1 MKKLL
6 CWLLLGG
13 LASPAPPGFSDVT
26 AAAGLTVAQDTGEK
40 GSNPHAVAI
49 EDFDGDGR
57 LDVLILNFTS
67 APHAHYYQNLGGLR
81 FREATRGSGLEGFDG
96 DGSGA
101 CVADFDRD
109 GKLDVFLAALR
120 GGSSR
125 LYKGRGNG
133 TFVPVPGLKMP
144 APARSCAWSD
154 VNGDGWLD
162 LYVTSPEGRNYLF
175 LNDRNGSFRD
185 NAEAAGVAL
194 SPKNE
199 SLGCAFG
206 DVDGDGKDDL
216 FVTNYH
222 SQISALLK
230 NVGGGRFRD
239 ITQQSGLARR
249 CSAVGCT
256 FGDVFG
262 RRLLD
267 LYVSTDSWLS
277 GANYSEKELLGQ
289 GETVESNLLYK
300 NDGKGHFSPAEFP
313 SFKSLS
319 HDVTLEDLD
328 QDGRVEIYVGVDAVS
343 GNQWAT
349 SKGGN
354 PLYSGGREVNWGTK
368 EVANCVCVPAADLD
382 GDGDLDLLLINF
394 YSNPKLL
401 RNNTNGRN
409 WLQIRAPIG
418 SKVFLFS
425 GSQLAGFR
433 QIQSGFGYG
442 RCSPLLAHFGLGAQ
456 PKASYRV
463 EVVLPGGKRLTRDG
477 IAPGRA
483 LVMP

>member
-1 MKKLL
+1 VKKLC
-6 CWLLLGG
+6 CWLLLLG
-13 LASPAPPGFSDVT
+13 LVAAEGRFSDVT
-26 AAAGLTVAQDTGEK
+26 TGAGLTVAKDTGEK

-57 LDVLILNFTS
+57 LDVILLNFTS
-67 APHAHYYQNLGGLR
+67 APHAHYYKNLGGLR
-81 FREATRGSGLEGFDG
+81 FREATKGSGLEGFDG

-109 GKLDVFLAALR
+109 GKLDVFLASLR
-120 GGSSR
+120 GGASR
-125 LYKGRGNG
+125 LYKGGGNG
-133 TFVPVPGLKMP
+133 TFTPVSGLKMA

-162 LYVTSPEGRNYLF
+162 LYVTSPEGRNHLF
-175 LNDRNGSFRD
+175 LNRSGGWVE
-185 NAEAAGVAL
+185 NAQAAGVAL

-206 DVDGDGKDDL
+206 DVDGDGRDDL

-222 SQISALLK
+222 SQISAMLK
-230 NVGGGRFRD
+230 NVGGGHFRD
-239 ITQQSGLARR
+239 VTQEAGLGRP

-256 FGDVFG
+256 FGDVFNRG
-262 RRLLD
+262 VLD

-300 NDGKGHFSPAEFP
+300 NDGKGRFSVADWPV
-313 SFKSLS
+313 FKSLS
-319 HDVTLEDLD
+319 HDITIEDLD
-328 QDGRVEIYVGVDAVS
+328 QDGRNEIYVGVDAVS

-354 PLYSGGREVNWGTK
+354 PLYSGGREVDWGSK

-382 GDGDLDLLLINF
+382 ADGDLDLLLVNF
-394 YSNPKLL
+394 YSNPRLL

-409 WLQIRAPIG
+409 WLQVRAPIG
-418 SKVFLFS
+418 SKVSLWA
-425 GSQLAGFR
+425 GAKRVGFR
-433 QIQSGFGYG
+433 QIQSGSGYG
-442 RCSPLLAHFGLGAQ
+442 RCSPLVAHFGLGSQ
-456 PKASYRV
+456 PAASYRV
-463 EVVLPGGKRLTRDG
+463 EVILPGGKRLNRDG
-477 IAPGRA
+477 IAPAQR
-483 LVMP
+483 LIMP

>member
-1 MKKLL
+1 MKRLL
-6 CWLLLGG
+6 FWLCLSGFLLAEGR
-13 LASPAPPGFSDVT
+13 FSDVT
-26 AAAGLTVAQDTGEK
+26 ATAGLSVAKDTGEK

-57 LDVLILNFTS
+57 PDVVILNFTS
-67 APHAHYYQNLGGLR
+67 APHAHYYENLGGLR
-81 FREATRGSGLEGFDG
+81 FREASKGSGLEGFAG

-109 GKLDVFLAALR
+109 GKLDVFLASLR
-120 GGSSR
+120 GGASR
-125 LYKGRGNG
+125 LYKGHGDG
-133 TFVPVPGLKMP
+133 TFTPVNGLKMA

-154 VNGDGWLD
+154 VDGDGWLD

-175 LNDRNGSFRD
+175 MNRSGTFRE

-194 SPKNE
+194 NPKNE

-206 DVDGDGKDDL
+206 DVDGDGRDDL

-222 SQISALLK
+222 SQVSALLK

-239 ITQQSGLARR
+239 ITQEAGLGRR
-249 CSAVGCT
+249 CSAVGCA
-256 FGDVFG
+256 FGDLFNRG
-262 RRLLD
+262 LLD

-277 GANYSEKELLGQ
+277 GANYSEAELRAQ
-289 GETVESNLLYK
+289 GETVEGNALYR
-300 NDGKGHFSPAEFP
+300 NDGKGHFQKAEFP
-313 SFKSLS
+313 DFKSLS

-328 QDGRVEIYVGVDAVS
+328 QDGRAEIYVGVDAVS

-354 PLYSGGREVNWGTK
+354 PLYSHGREVDWGTK

-382 GDGDLDLLLINF
+382 GDGDLDLLLVNF
-394 YSNPKLL
+394 YSNPRLL

-409 WLQIRAPIG
+409 WLQVRAPMG
-418 SKVFLFS
+418 SKVTLWTA
-425 GSQLAGFR
+425 GKRMGFR
-433 QIQSGFGYG
+433 QIQSGSGYG
-442 RCSPLLAHFGLGAQ
+442 RCSPLVAHFGLGAH
-456 PKASYRV
+456 PAAGYRV
-463 EVVLPGGKRLTRDG
+463 EVTLPGGRRVTRDG
-477 IAPGRA
+477 VAPGQK
-483 LVMP
+483 LSMP